1 MSKFRFRALIVF
13 SVIFAFTGAGYDLVY
28 PDPFIESINDFIF
41 ENEPTTS
48 ETFDNAVLAL
58 ISIVLILTVVAY
70 VGLFLFK
77 RWGVYLYAFTLLI
90 SCIFYFSDGAY
101 VFSSFGQFNYD
112 VSIFLSGVILT
123 LVIFSPVK
131 HYFDAHK
138 T

>member
-13 SVIFAFTGAGYDLVY
+13 SVIFALTGAGYDLIY
-28 PDPFIESINDFIF
+28 PDPFIESVNDFIF
-41 ENEPTTS
+41 ENEPTSS
-48 ETFDNAVLAL
+48 ESFDNVVLVL
-58 ISIVLILTVVAY
+58 LSIALILTAVAY

-90 SCIFYFSDGAY
+90 SCIFYFFDGAY

-112 VSIFLSGVILT
+112 ASMFLSGVILT

-131 HYFDAHK
+131 QHFYAHK